1 MLWLFGTALAQT
13 FAAPVD
19 IGVMAA
25 DSVQG
30 ADLDGDGH
38 LEVVASRHHYGGG
51 LSIFRPSGATWSL
64 DYIDADE
71 IVRPSML
78 DWDDDGTTDLIT
90 DIACTDSSDFEFVWL
105 QGPTL
110 ATLDDSGC
118 TPTNSTSAGDVDCD
132 GRVDLLRSVG
142 DYNGTYSA
150 AEADQLL
157 LNGAGL
163 THTPLDIPG
172 AYDTRDIDVADVDGD
187 GDQDL
192 LRIDQGNLRWVE
204 QLSGGQLVDQGVL
217 ATGGYFQQVMPGDFD
232 VDGWPDVALLDDPL
246 GLSDA
251 IVVLRNQGA
260 VFTEVLRVEGEVVD
274 AAWGDIDCDDDLDLA
289 VGSNLGVAIWR
300 NDGTAGF
307 VEVPVSTEPVRA
319 LALVDVD
326 GDSAIDLVFG
336 GDVYPQTVRWMRN
349 EAGCA
354 PVAQLPSCSSPR
366 PEGVP
371 SDSAD
376 TGRIDT
382 SSLDTGLT
390 DTSSTD
396 TSSTDTSS
404 TDSGT
409 LDTGTTATDETATTD
424 TGAPSQPASACG
436 CQGSPSSLA
445 WLAPLSLVFLRRRR
459 SRRLPAAAGKARA

>member
-1 MLWLFGTALAQT
+1 MLWLFGTAIAQT

-30 ADLDGDGH
+30 ADLDGDGR

-51 LSIFRPSGATWSL
+51 LSIIRPAGATWSL

-71 IVRPSML
+71 VVRPSML
-78 DWDDDGTTDLIT
+78 DWDDDGVTDLLT
-90 DIACTDSSDFEFVWL
+90 DIKCADSSDFEFVWL
-105 QGPTL
+105 QGSEL
-110 ATLDDSGC
+110 ATLDDNGC

-142 DYNGTYSA
+142 DYNGTYSPPD
-150 AEADQLL
+150 ADEVL

-163 THTPLDIPG
+163 AHTPLHVPG
-172 AYDTRDIDVADVDGD
+172 TYDTRDIDVADVDGD

-192 LRIDQGNLRWVE
+192 IRVDQGNLRWVE
-204 QLSGGQLVDQGVL
+204 QLPGGQLVEQGVL
-217 ATGGYFQQVMPGDFD
+217 ATGGYFQEVMPGDFD

-274 AAWGDIDCDDDLDLA
+274 AAWGDLDCDDDLDLA

-376 TGRIDT
+376 TGVAH
-382 SSLDTGLT
+382 TGLT
-390 DTSSTD
+390 DS
-396 TSSTDTSS
+396 SS
-404 TDSGT
+404 TDSSPT
-409 LDTGTTATDETATTD
+409 DASSTDSRALDTGTTATDETATPD
-424 TGAPSQPASACG
+424 TAAPSQPASACG
-436 CQGSPSSLA
+436 CQGSLSSLA
-445 WLAPLSLVFLRRRR
+445 WLAPLSVVFLRRRR
-459 SRRLPAAAGKARA
+459 